1 MIAGTLASRLVS
13 DLPVDPDADRAREWL
28 STELGKP
35 PYQAARPTWFDL
47 LAQGFQDWLDS
58 LRLPDGSGL
67 SLQGIVTLI
76 IVLVVVALI
85 VVAFVVYGRPRLN
98 RRSKVAPGALFGSDD
113 TRSSEELRRSA
124 GRAAAAG
131 DFRLAI
137 EEAFRAL
144 ARQLAER
151 TVVSTAPGTTA
162 QDFAR
167 RAASA
172 FPPAGDELRAGA
184 GLFDGVR
191 YLEQPGSRA
200 EYERIAALDRRLQ
213 TERPVRLE
221 PVVSEPV
228 R

>member
-67 SLQGIVTLI
+67 SLQGVVTLI
-76 IVLVVVALI
+76 IVVVVVALI
-85 VVAFVVYGRPRLN
+85 VVAFLVFGRPRLN
-98 RRSKVAPGALFGSDD
+98 RRSRVTPGALFGSDD
-113 TRSSEELRRSA
+113 TRSSQELRRSA
-124 GRAAAAG
+124 ERAAAAG
-131 DFRLAI
+131 DFRVAI

-167 RAASA
+167 RAGSA
-172 FPPAGDELRAGA
+172 FPGLGAELSAGA
-184 GLFDGVR
+184 GLFDDVR
-191 YLEQPGSRA
+191 YLEKAGSRA
-200 EYERIAALDRRLQ
+200 EYDRIAALDRRLQ
-213 TERPVRLE
+213 AEQPVRLE